1 MTSLIKLKPLI
12 TTSTNLNMFKTAN
25 EFSLHIEQV
34 SASKKMSHMEAVLE
48 YCKENFLEPA
58 DVASLI
64 NKSLKD
70 KIEMDFRELNYLPKQ
85 AQLDV

>member
-1 MTSLIKLKPLI
+1 
-12 TTSTNLNMFKTAN
+12 MFKNSN
-25 EFSLHIEQV
+25 EFSLHIEKI
-34 SASKKMSHMEAVLE
+34 SRERRMSHMDAVLE
-48 YCKENFLEPA
+48 YCKENFLEPE

-70 KIEMDFRELNYLPKQ
+70 KIEMDFRDANMLPKT